1 MLLLSNCKDKRKKKE
16 KLLLQSSMNV
26 GTTIVLSI
34 LADGKFRVTNSD
46 LLTDNCSEQF
56 ERVNLKHV
64 MQLLGSKD

>member
-1 MLLLSNCKDKRKKKE
+1 
-16 KLLLQSSMNV
+16 MNV
-26 GTTIVLSI
+26 GTTIAHSI

-46 LLTDNCSEQF
+46 LLTDNCSKQF